1 MFKIDYKKPKMFQI
15 HIASFSTQCFR
26 WSSFMTHHVPI
37 YIYIYLPFQK
47 HRGLELH
54 CTILREKEL
63 QLYTST
69 GMVGPAAVSSGPL
82 VDAISRWDVR
92 KSHAAEVAYKRQ
104 IMNFIAETLQKRR
117 DETEMV
123 ERGIMNDHDI
133 Q

>member
-1 MFKIDYKKPKMFQI
+1 
-15 HIASFSTQCFR
+15 
-26 WSSFMTHHVPI
+26 MTHHVSI
-37 YIYIYLPFQK
+37 YSFPSK

-69 GMVGPAAVSSGPL
+69 GMVGSAAVSSGPL

-104 IMNFIAETLQKRR
+104 IMNFIAETLQKK
-117 DETEMV
+117 TGVV
-123 ERGIMNDHDI
+123 ERVIMHENDIIYRFDGKI
-133 Q
+133 E